1 MRWRTVA
8 VVVLAVT
15 AGCGT
20 FTTGSEPTQT
30 VTPVPVT
37 EVPTEGPTPTGIAPG
52 LSGGGV
58 RDVNRLAEAHTNAIE
73 GESYVWRSVRR
84 ADSLPNVSGREH
96 VVRQNLTVESE
107 RRYQYYTNRRDL
119 NERGGERLLND
130 VSEFADGETVYRRFV
145 PFSQQEFTH
154 ARQPAEAASVRY
166 ESEMVGPVRRYL
178 AVPNATVA
186 EARVDGEPYYRVDAE
201 REMVPGFTRGRNFS
215 ATALVSPS
223 GFVRAMNVSY
233 AVDRSG
239 RTVAV
244 EYSFRYER
252 RDDVSV
258 DRPDWIDEQWPA
270 AASEGNRRVTDS
282 DDGSDGQ

>member
-1 MRWRTVA
+1 MRWGLLA
-8 VVVLAVT
+8 VLVLAVT

-20 FTTGSEPTQT
+20 FTTASESTET

-37 EVPTEGPTPTGIAPG
+37 GVPTEEPTPTGIAPG
-52 LSGGGV
+52 LFGGGV

-73 GESYVWRSVRR
+73 GERYVWHSIRR
-84 ADSLPNVSGREH
+84 TDSLPNVSGQEH
-96 VVRQNLTVESE
+96 VVRQNLSVESE
-107 RRYQYYTNRRDL
+107 QRYQFYTNRRDL
-119 NERGGERLLND
+119 AQRGDERLLND
-130 VSEFADGETVYRRFV
+130 VSEFADGETVYRRFI
-145 PFSQQEFTH
+145 PFSQQEFTY

-166 ESEMVGPVRRYL
+166 ESEMAGPVRRYL

-186 EARVDGEPYYRVDAE
+186 EARVDGEPYYRVHSE

-215 ATALVSPS
+215 ATALVSPE

-233 AVDRSG
+233 VVDRPD
-239 RTVAV
+239 RAVTV

-258 DRPDWIDEQWPA
+258 DRPGWVDEQWPQA
-270 AASEGNRRVTDS
+270 ATESERRLSRPRV
-282 DDGSDGQ
+282 DDNGE